1 MHKLIIQIPCYN
13 EAETLPV
20 TLSDLPREIDGFE
33 LVEWL
38 VIDDGSTDRTA
49 EVAAEHGVHHVVRH
63 PVNRGLAAA
72 FMTGIES
79 AVSLG
84 ADVIVNTDADNQY
97 EGRDIEAL
105 TRPIL
110 AGEAEMVVG
119 ARPIL
124 QTEHFSWLKKRLQV
138 LGTAVVRLASN
149 TEVEDAPSGFRAFT
163 RDTAMRLNVFNT
175 YTYTLET
182 LIQAGHSNI
191 RLTSV
196 PVRTNPDLRPSR
208 LVRSMS
214 RYVWRS
220 ASTIVRVFA
229 TYRPLTFFWLTAAFF
244 GLVGLGFGSWYLYH
258 KAIGFGAGHVQS
270 AILAASCITIALVLF
285 MSGFIADLVAVN
297 RRLLQEVEWR
307 LKRMEYRASMPEA
320 VDKKRGAKTAKTTAK
335 SAAKTT
341 KKRKA
346 SKKAAKKTGQ
356 AAGASS

>member
-1 MHKLIIQIPCYN
+1 MRKLIIQIPCYN

-20 TLSDLPREIDGFE
+20 TLSDLPTEIKGFDA
-33 LVEWL
+33 VEWL
-38 VIDDGSTDRTA
+38 VIDDGSTDGTA
-49 EVAAEHGVHHVVRH
+49 EVAAENGVHHVVRH

-72 FMTGIES
+72 FMTGIET
-79 AVSLG
+79 AVALG

-97 EGRDIEAL
+97 EGRDIETLA
-105 TRPIL
+105 RPIL

-124 QTEHFSWLKKRLQV
+124 QTDHFSWLKKRLQV

-149 TEVEDAPSGFRAFT
+149 TEVQDAPSGFRAFT
-163 RDTAMRLNVFNT
+163 RDVAMRLNVFNT

-191 RLTSV
+191 RVTSV

-208 LVRSMS
+208 LVRSIG

-258 KAIGFGAGHVQS
+258 KAMGFGAGHVQS
-270 AILAASCITIALVLF
+270 AILAASCVTIALVLF

-307 LKRMEYRASMPEA
+307 LKRMEHSSTVPASTGEKP
-320 VDKKRGAKTAKTTAK
+320 
-335 SAAKTT
+335 AA
-341 KKRKA
+341 
-346 SKKAAKKTGQ
+346 KAAKKKTKRSASKKVGGKT
-356 AAGASS
+356 AGKGAGTAETSS

>member
-20 TLSDLPREIDGFE
+20 TLSDLPKQIDGFDV
-33 LVEWL
+33 VEWL
-38 VIDDGSTDRTA
+38 VIDDGSSDGTA
-49 EVAAEHGVHHVVRH
+49 EVAAEGGVHHVVRH

-72 FMTGIES
+72 FMTGIET
-79 AVSLG
+79 AVALG

-110 AGEAEMVVG
+110 AGDAEMVVG

-138 LGTAVVRLASN
+138 LGSAVVRLASN
-149 TEVEDAPSGFRAFT
+149 TQVQDAPSGFRAFT
-163 RDTAMRLNVFNT
+163 RDTAMRLNVFNA

-191 RLTSV
+191 RVTSV

-208 LVRSMS
+208 LVRSIG

-244 GLVGLGFGSWYLYH
+244 GLVGLGFGSWYLYN
-258 KAIGFGAGHVQS
+258 KALGFGAGHVQS
-270 AILAASCITIALVLF
+270 AILAASCVTIALVLF

-307 LKRMEYRASMPEA
+307 LKRMEHSPTSPAATKGKP
-320 VDKKRGAKTAKTTAK
+320 
-335 SAAKTT
+335 AAKAAKKKT
-341 KKRKA
+341 KRSA
-346 SKKAAKKTGQ
+346 SKKAGAKTVGKSAG
-356 AAGASS
+356 AAGTSS